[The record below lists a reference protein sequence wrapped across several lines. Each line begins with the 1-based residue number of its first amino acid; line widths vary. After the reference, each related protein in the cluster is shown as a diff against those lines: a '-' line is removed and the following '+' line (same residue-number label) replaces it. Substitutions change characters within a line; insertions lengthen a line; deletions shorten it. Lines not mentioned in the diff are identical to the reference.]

1 MVYTRV
7 WSDAELRALALA
19 VSQHGCRWALISRQ
33 GLLPGRSPT
42 AMRLKHLEVASSLV
56 VVPEVAPS
64 SCVACQPGCIMPWPA
79 FSRSRFA
86 GRPWNYHIRLIRPRH
101 STRSPTDN
109 QAALIAQLGLT
120 DSGEHVLLLCDLKRA
135 RECVRGRRGAIVSR
149 TDRDALGLVHYP
161 GDPCLTLTSDHC
173 CYLWLGGSAVGPGR
187 FILPSELAAFMGI
200 DTRGGVYRAAA
211 RIFRERALS
220 RHLCESVHRSMA
232 QGAAWMGAALLAC
245 TSLRTVGSLYA
256 GAFDTLGE
264 ACQSTFGAR
273 LSFVAELCPK
283 KREVLGKARSPGHS
297 YVRVEDVDGRY
308 PSDALVASPPCL
320 LYSKANRFSTH
331 ASKMEEAVRVTGE
344 LTRLITLLRPR
355 LFILEQTASLKTHC
369 PEAYELYLRMWDTL
383 PYYVAPLRVDAHRDC
398 GGTHFRDRLIIVAAA
413 SGP

>member
-7 WSDAELRALALA
+7 WSDDELGALALA

-56 VVPEVAPS
+56 VAPEVAPS

-86 GRPWNYHIRLIRPRH
+86 GRPWNYHIRLIRPRR

-187 FILPSELAAFMGI
+187 FI
-200 DTRGGVYRAAA
+200 
-211 RIFRERALS
+211 
-220 RHLCESVHRSMA
+220 
-232 QGAAWMGAALLAC
+232 
-245 TSLRTVGSLYA
+245 
-256 GAFDTLGE
+256 
-264 ACQSTFGAR
+264 
-273 LSFVAELCPK
+273 
-283 KREVLGKARSPGHS
+283 
-297 YVRVEDVDGRY
+297 EDVG
-308 PSDALVASPPCL
+308 
-320 LYSKANRFSTH
+320 H
-331 ASKMEEAVRVTGE
+331 AAV
-344 LTRLITLLRPR
+344 LLRPPSGRRTPR
-355 LFILEQTASLKTHC
+355 LWGHALPRPPYHSCCRLWSLTA
-369 PEAYELYLRMWDTL
+369 LRAPTMAPTCLGTTL
-383 PYYVAPLRVDAHRDC
+383 RCTDAMGESD
-398 GGTHFRDRLIIVAAA
+398 GTIATITPALCV
-413 SGP
+413 SC